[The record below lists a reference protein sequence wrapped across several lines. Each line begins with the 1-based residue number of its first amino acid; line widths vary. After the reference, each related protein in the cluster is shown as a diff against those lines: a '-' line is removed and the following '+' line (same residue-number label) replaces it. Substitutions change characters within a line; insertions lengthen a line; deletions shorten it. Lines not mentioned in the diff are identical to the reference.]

1 LKHRTL
7 PLLVACAVTFGCA
20 GDVRFLEPDDG
31 GGNGDGGGDLRAD
44 LTVTAVLASQDAA
57 IGTILGWSSGRIE
70 GAEVVIRR
78 TGQNETSVQV
88 TDSLGRATFTEILV
102 GNYQISVRRMLS
114 ELEEERLREE
124 DEFSDV
130 DVFGGGR
137 ALSVSAPSR
146 SEEIEVAAGRSG
158 SLVISEFFRASP
170 QSETDGY
177 NLGHYIEFYNNSD
190 STIYMD
196 GKILGYG
203 VSPLVEHIDITCSS
217 TERWRLD
224 PVAIWSK
231 FHVRF
236 PGHGTQYPVLPGR
249 AVVLAMD
256 AIDHSEFWPG
266 LPDLSGADFES
277 IGTQDPDN
285 PAVPN
290 MIDVGF
296 QPWRSATGH
305 GMFFSPGIYFLT
317 VPLDLSQLPAE
328 EVPTFGTRE
337 HRGFPAGAVLDVAV
351 FQHPHSVI
359 DELPNSDGAC
369 EKLISE
375 SFDLSPFHDLP
386 PSREIVSTH
395 RKVLTT
401 LSDGR
406 RVLQRTRTS
415 ALDFEVREYSP
426 GRVP

>member
-1 LKHRTL
+1 MRRTL
-7 PLLVACAVTFGCA
+7 PLFFVGAVTFGCA
-20 GDVRFLEPDDG
+20 SDVRFLEPEDG
-31 GGNGDGGGDLRAD
+31 GGNGGDGGDLRAD
-44 LTVTAVLASQDAA
+44 LTVTAVLASRDAA
-57 IGTILGWSSGRIE
+57 IGAILGWSSGRIE

-78 TGQNETSVQV
+78 IGQSETAVQV
-88 TDSLGRATFTEILV
+88 TDSMGRATFTGLLV
-102 GNYQISVRRMLS
+102 GNYQIGIRRTLS
-114 ELEEERLREE
+114 EPEEERLREE

-158 SLVISEFFRASP
+158 SLVISEFFRQTP
-170 QSETDGY
+170 QSESDGY
-177 NLGHYIEFYNNSD
+177 YYAHYFEFYNNSD

-196 GKILGYG
+196 GKILGRG
-203 VSPLVEHIDITCSS
+203 IFPLTDHIDYPCDSLES
-217 TERWRLD
+217 WRLD
-224 PVAIWSK
+224 PSAIWSK

-290 MIDVGF
+290 MIDVGT
-296 QPWRSATGH
+296 QPWQSATGH
-305 GMFFSPGIYFLT
+305 GMFFSNGIYFLT
-317 VPLDLSQLPAE
+317 VPLDLSQLPVE
-328 EVPTFGTRE
+328 EVPTSQTRE
-337 HRGFPAGAVLDVAV
+337 HRGFPAGTVLDVAV
-351 FQHPHSVI
+351 LEDPLWVI
-359 DELPNSDGAC
+359 DQLPSSSGAC
-369 EKLISE
+369 EKLIAE
-375 SFDLSPFHDLP
+375 SFDHSPFHDLP

-401 LSDGR
+401 LPDGR
-406 RVLQRTRTS
+406 HVLQRTRTS
-415 ALDFEVREYSP
+415 ALDFEVRAYSP
-426 GRVP
+426 GTVP

>member
-1 LKHRTL
+1 MRWTL
-7 PLLVACAVTFGCA
+7 PLLVACALTFGCA
-20 GDVRFLEPDDG
+20 GDVRFLEPEDG
-31 GGNGDGGGDLRAD
+31 GGNGGGGGDLRAD
-44 LTVTAVLASQDAA
+44 LTVTAVLASRDAA
-57 IGTILGWSSGRIE
+57 IGAILGWNSGRIE

-78 TGQNETSVQV
+78 IGQSETAAQV

-170 QSETDGY
+170 QSESDGY
-177 NLGHYIEFYNNSD
+177 HYAHYIEFYNNSD
-190 STIYMD
+190 TTIYMD
-196 GKILGYG
+196 GKILAYG
-203 VSPLVEHIDITCSS
+203 IWPLLERNDLPCSS
-217 TERWRLD
+217 LERWRLD
-224 PVAIWSK
+224 PVAIWSRS
-231 FHVRF
+231 HVRF

-249 AVVLAMD
+249 AVVLAID

-266 LPDLSGADFES
+266 MPDLSGADFES
-277 IGTQDPDN
+277 LGTQDPDN

-290 MIDVGF
+290 MIDVGTH
-296 QPWRSATGH
+296 PWQSATGH
-305 GMFFSPGIYFLT
+305 GMFFSSGIYFLT
-317 VPLDLSQLPAE
+317 VPLDLSQLPVE
-328 EVPTFGTRE
+328 EVPISQTRE

-351 FQHPHSVI
+351 LENPHWVI
-359 DELPNSDGAC
+359 DEFPNSDGAC

-375 SFDLSPFHDLP
+375 SFDHSPFHDLP
-386 PSREIVSTH
+386 LPREIVSTH
-395 RKVLTT
+395 RKILTT
-401 LSDGR
+401 LPDGR
-406 RVLQRTRTS
+406 HVLQRTRTS
-415 ALDFEVREYSP
+415 ALDFEVRPYSP
-426 GRVP
+426 GVVP